1 MVVGVGGAKLKLVK
15 PQEIPLVLE
24 CFLSNVS
31 QSKVA
36 VSRKKSVYVFFHQL
50 VFGLYLRLDFAS
62 YEEMSLACK
71 DTTDFHFPT
80 WQLEKK
86 FTFVD
91 LK

>member
-1 MVVGVGGAKLKLVK
+1 MFF
-15 PQEIPLVLE
+15 
-24 CFLSNVS
+24 FL
-31 QSKVA
+31 
-36 VSRKKSVYVFFHQL
+36 QL

>member
-1 MVVGVGGAKLKLVK
+1 MVVGVGGAKLTLVK

-36 VSRKKSVYVFFHQL
+36 VSRKKIVYVFFLQL

-80 WQLEKK
+80 
-86 FTFVD
+86 
-91 LK
+91 